1 VPRLLLIEDDPRI
14 MSGLQALL
22 KKPDR
27 DFLCATSVG
36 EAMRCLVKGAPID
49 LALIDHHLPDGTGLE
64 VVGELRRLHPGV
76 QVLVMTADPSLDNAV
91 LALERGVNHYVQ
103 KPFDAGELRFRVDE
117 ALAVQ
122 GAALDGAEWARI
134 FDALEQAMVVVDE
147 GGRVKRANRAAQRLA
162 GAGSEAALVGKRTMD
177 LPGAAWGAAAE
188 TFEALWR
195 GQTPMREVLD
205 PRSGCTWR
213 ITATALKTPT
223 GAPAGTLLTA
233 QDTSEAASLRSAVAR
248 LEQRLRDGR

>member
-27 DFLCATSVG
+27 DFVCATSVG
-36 EAMRCLVKGAPID
+36 EAMRCLMRGTPID

-64 VVGELRRLHPGV
+64 VVSELRRLNPGV
-76 QVLVMTADPSLDNAV
+76 QVLVMTADPTVDNAM
-91 LALERGVNHYVQ
+91 LAIERGVNHYVQ

-117 ALAVQ
+117 ALAVHD
-122 GAALDGAEWARI
+122 ATLDGAEWARI
-134 FDALEQAMVVVDE
+134 FDALEEALLLVDE

-162 GAGSEAALVGKRTMD
+162 GAGSEAALVGKRTLD

-188 TFEALWR
+188 VLEALWR
-195 GQTPMREVLD
+195 GRVPTREVLD

-213 ITATALKTPT
+213 ITATAMKTPT
-223 GAPAGTLLTA
+223 GVRTGALLTA
-233 QDTSEAASLRSAVAR
+233 QDTSEVASLRAAVAR
-248 LEQRLRDGR
+248 LEQRLRDGS